1 MPSAPLG
8 FHRGGQGANS
18 PPSSRRRHSHLG
30 VGRSGAADR
39 GALRLANRLLA
50 NPEGAAGLEITL
62 GGLLVRASGDL
73 LVALTGAPCPATV
86 TSPDGRTRGVGHA
99 SVERLPD
106 GATLRLGVPPRGLR
120 TYLAVRGGID
130 VPEVLGSRATDLLS
144 GLGPARP
151 APGALLP
158 VGQPPV
164 EFPAV
169 DLAPVPEP
177 ESGDLVLAAVPGP
190 RHDWFRPEALAA
202 LCAEQYEVTPHSDRI
217 GMRLRGPRLERAR
230 DGELPSEGMVPGA
243 LQVPP
248 SGQPTL
254 FLADH
259 PVTGGYPV
267 IAVLRDDEI
276 GRAAQAR
283 PRVGR
288 RIAPGRRVRPAAAYR
303 PSSRSIAVRSTS
315 RS

>member
-1 MPSAPLG
+1 MSGATAGEPRRALVVLAPGPLTTVQDLG
-8 FHRGGQGANS
+8 
-18 PPSSRRRHSHLG
+18 RRRHSHLG

-50 NPEGAAGLEITL
+50 NPEDAACLEVTL
-62 GGLLVRASGDL
+62 GGLKVRAAGDL
-73 LVALTGAPCPATV
+73 LVALTGAPSPATV

-151 APGALLP
+151 AAGSVLP
-158 VGQPPV
+158 VGPAPAAFPV
-164 EFPAV
+164 A

-177 ESGDLVLAAVPGP
+177 ESGVLMLDVLPGP
-190 RHDWFRPEALAA
+190 RHDWFTPGALAA
-202 LCAEQYEVTPHSDRI
+202 LCAEPYEVTPHSDRV

-267 IAVLRDDEI
+267 IAVVRDHHVD
-276 GRAAQAR
+276 RAAQAR
-283 PRVGR
+283 PGQHVRFRLADSR
-288 RIAPGRRVRPAAAYR
+288 RFH
-303 PSSRSIAVRSTS
+303 
-315 RS
+315 

>member
-1 MPSAPLG
+1 MSELRRALLVLAPGPLTTVQDLG
-8 FHRGGQGANS
+8 
-18 PPSSRRRHSHLG
+18 RRRHSHLG

-50 NPEGAAGLEITL
+50 NPEDAACLEVTL
-62 GGLLVRASGDL
+62 GGLRVRAIGDL
-73 LVALTGAPCPATV
+73 LVTLTGAPCPATV
-86 TSPDGRTRGVGHA
+86 TDAEGRTRGIGHA

-106 GATLRLGVPPRGLR
+106 GATLRLGVPSRGLR

-144 GLGPARP
+144 GLGPERP
-151 APGALLP
+151 APGSVLP
-158 VGQPPV
+158 VGPAPA
-164 EFPAV
+164 EFPVA

-177 ESGDLVLAAVPGP
+177 VPGPEPGVLMLDVIPGP
-190 RHDWFRPEALAA
+190 RHDWFEPGALAA
-202 LCAEQYEVTPHSDRI
+202 LCAEPYEVTAHSDRV

-267 IAVLRDDEI
+267 IAVVRDHHVD
-276 GRAAQAR
+276 RAAQAR
-283 PRVGR
+283 PGQRIRFRVAGGHR
-288 RIAPGRRVRPAAAYR
+288 FH
-303 PSSRSIAVRSTS
+303 
-315 RS
+315 

>member
-1 MPSAPLG
+1 MTVRGVTVREATVRGSRRALVVLAPGPLTTVQDLG
-8 FHRGGQGANS
+8 
-18 PPSSRRRHSHLG
+18 RRRHGHLG

-50 NPEGAAGLEITL
+50 NPENAACLEVTL
-62 GGLLVRASGDL
+62 GGLEVRATGDL
-73 LVALTGAPCPATV
+73 LVTLTGAPCPASV
-86 TSPDGRTRGVGHA
+86 TCPDGRTRGIGHA

-130 VPEVLGSRATDLLS
+130 APEVLGSRATDLLS
-144 GLGPARP
+144 GLGPERP
-151 APGALLP
+151 APGSVLP
-158 VGQPPV
+158 VGPAPT
-164 EFPAV
+164 EFPVA
-169 DLAPVPEP
+169 DLAPAPEP
-177 ESGDLVLAAVPGP
+177 ESGVLMLDVLPGP
-190 RHDWFRPEALAA
+190 RHDWFTPGALAT
-202 LCAEQYEVTPHSDRI
+202 LCAEPYEVTVQSDRV

-267 IAVLRDDEI
+267 IAVVRDHHVD
-276 GRAAQAR
+276 RAAQAR
-283 PRVGR
+283 PGQ
-288 RIAPGRRVRPAAAYR
+288 RIRFRMAGDHRFTG
-303 PSSRSIAVRSTS
+303 S
-315 RS
+315 

>member
-1 MPSAPLG
+1 MSDLRRALLVLAPGPLTTVQDLG
-8 FHRGGQGANS
+8 RRGHG
-18 PPSSRRRHSHLG
+18 HLG
-30 VGRSGAADR
+30 AGRSGAADR

-50 NPEGAAGLEITL
+50 NPEGAACLEVTM
-62 GGLLVRASGDL
+62 GGLAVRAVGDL
-73 LVALTGAPCPATV
+73 LVTLTGAPCPAV
-86 TSPDGRTRGVGHA
+86 VGCPGGRTRGIGHA

-120 TYLAVRGGID
+120 TYLAVRGGVD
-130 VPEVLGSRATDLLS
+130 VPQVLGSRATDLLS
-144 GLGPARP
+144 GLGPERP
-151 APGALLP
+151 APGSLLP
-158 VGQPPV
+158 VGPAPAGFPV
-164 EFPAV
+164 A

-177 ESGDLVLAAVPGP
+177 ESGVLMLDVLPGP
-190 RHDWFRPEALAA
+190 RHDWFTPGALAA
-202 LCAEQYEVTPHSDRI
+202 LCSEPYEVTADSDRV

-267 IAVLRDDEI
+267 IAVVRDHHVD
-276 GRAAQAR
+276 RAAQAR
-283 PRVGR
+283 PGQ
-288 RIAPGRRVRPAAAYR
+288 RVRFRMTRDSRPAGRGR
-303 PSSRSIAVRSTS
+303 P
-315 RS
+315 

>member
-1 MPSAPLG
+1 MSAASVGELRRALVVLAPGPLTTVQDLG
-8 FHRGGQGANS
+8 
-18 PPSSRRRHSHLG
+18 RRRHSHLG

-50 NPEGAAGLEITL
+50 NPENTACLEVTL
-62 GGLLVRASGDL
+62 GGLEVRATGDL
-73 LVALTGAPCPATV
+73 LVTLTGAPCPATV
-86 TSPDGRTRGVGHA
+86 TDAEGRTRGIGHA

-106 GATLRLGVPPRGLR
+106 GATLRLGVPSRGLR

-144 GLGPARP
+144 GLGPERP
-151 APGALLP
+151 APGSVLP
-158 VGQPPV
+158 VGPAPA
-164 EFPAV
+164 EFPMA

-177 ESGDLVLAAVPGP
+177 ESGVLMLDVIPGP
-190 RHDWFRPEALAA
+190 RHDWFTPGALAA
-202 LCAEQYEVTPHSDRI
+202 LCAEPYEVTPHSDRV

-230 DGELPSEGMVPGA
+230 GGELPSEGMVPGA

-267 IAVLRDDEI
+267 IAVVRDHHVD
-276 GRAAQAR
+276 RAAQAR
-283 PRVGR
+283 PGQHVRFRVAGDHRPIHPR
-288 RIAPGRRVRPAAAYR
+288 RP
-303 PSSRSIAVRSTS
+303 
-315 RS
+315 

>member
-1 MPSAPLG
+1 MSG
-8 FHRGGQGANS
+8 
-18 PPSSRRRHSHLG
+18 SRRALLVLAPGPLTTVQDLGRRGHGHLG

-50 NPEGAAGLEITL
+50 NPEDAACLEITL
-62 GGLLVRASGDL
+62 GGLEVRATGDL
-73 LVALTGAPCPATV
+73 LVTLAGAPCPATV
-86 TSPDGRTRGVGHA
+86 TDAGGRTRGIGHA

-106 GATLRLGVPPRGLR
+106 GATLRLGVPSRGLR

-144 GLGPARP
+144 GVGPERP
-151 APGALLP
+151 VPGSVLP
-158 VGQPPV
+158 VGPAPAGFPV
-164 EFPAV
+164 A

-177 ESGDLVLAAVPGP
+177 ESGVLTLDVIPGP
-190 RHDWFRPEALAA
+190 RHDWFEPGALAA
-202 LCAEQYEVTPHSDRI
+202 LCAEPYEVTAQSDRV

-230 DGELPSEGMVPGA
+230 AGELPSEGMVPGA

-267 IAVLRDDEI
+267 IAVVRDADVD
-276 GRAAQAR
+276 RAAQAR
-283 PRVGR
+283 PGQRIRFRVTGDH
-288 RIAPGRRVRPAAAYR
+288 RPAGPR
-303 PSSRSIAVRSTS
+303 RS
-315 RS
+315 